1 MWGTRRT
8 PASSYPSP
16 EQGRTIKVGETH
28 TLQTDNKSV
37 ATILATFGIQYF
49 KFFLE
54 ARLVIG
60 VGRENCFCQ

>member
-1 MWGTRRT
+1 VGYTSHSRF
-8 PASSYPSP
+8 PSP
-16 EQGRTIKVGETH
+16 EAIKVGETH
-28 TLQTDNKSV
+28 PIQTDNKSV

-60 VGRENCFCQ
+60 VGRENWFCQ